1 MSIICINP
9 KRAESLFAGL
19 LKTQDG
25 VNIQK
30 EYYVKKQICVVL
42 LKIDNFK
49 KKCSIYHHWNN
60 FNHCGTCIHY
70 DINIPQ
76 THVIDYLKD
85 FL

>member
-1 MSIICINP
+1 M
-9 KRAESLFAGL
+9 
-19 LKTQDG
+19 KTLHNQLISNDFTYEKITKKQHG

-30 EYYVKKQICVVL
+30 EYYVKKQICVVF